1 MKTPIISTF
10 KEKPKTKIG
19 WWAMGLGLGTLA
31 GVPLVSLLTAVIF
44 PAFAIEFTD
53 ATGRALGVSLGV
65 FSLLVGAAAIVVG
78 IIAHRRGER
87 SWAVWLGLILA
98 ILTIVVWGLMILS
111 DLFTQ

>member
-10 KEKPKTKIG
+10 KEKPKAKIG
-19 WWAMGLGLGTLA
+19 WWAMGLGLATLL
-31 GVPLVSLLTAVIF
+31 GVPLVSILTLVML
-44 PAFAIEFTD
+44 PAFGADFNEAMGQTI
-53 ATGRALGVSLGV
+53 GVSLGV

-111 DLFTQ
+111 DLLTQ